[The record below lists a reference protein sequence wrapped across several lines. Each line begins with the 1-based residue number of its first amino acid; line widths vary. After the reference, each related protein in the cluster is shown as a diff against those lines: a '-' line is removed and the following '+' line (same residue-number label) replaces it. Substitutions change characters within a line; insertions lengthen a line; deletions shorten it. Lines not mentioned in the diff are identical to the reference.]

1 MSAKSK
7 LFFSAMGKSK
17 PMFKPF
23 NKYAEGGMA
32 EEEGPEN
39 ESTEGEDTSVSPEE
53 KLAAYEIL
61 ECISGSING
70 VSDQKSKAE
79 RLAKALK
86 AFFLMVDAAPH
97 AEGPHEG
104 EGPEGMS

>member
-17 PMFKPF
+17 PMFQNMPKM
-23 NKYAEGGMA
+23 AEGGLA
-32 EEEGPEN
+32 EEMGAEDEGSEPV
-39 ESTEGEDTSVSPEE
+39 EDTSVSPEE

-61 ECISGSING
+61 ECIQGAGGDS
-70 VSDQKSKAE
+70 KSKAE
-79 RLAKALK
+79 RLAKSLK
-86 AFFLMVDAAPH
+86 AFFLMVESQPH

-104 EGPEGMS
+104 EGLEGMV

>member
-1 MSAKSK
+1 MSVSAKSS
-7 LFFSAMGKSK
+7 LFLSAMGKSK

-61 ECISGSING
+61 ECIQGAGGDS
-70 VSDQKSKAE
+70 KSKAE
-79 RLAKALK
+79 SLAKSLK
-86 AFFLMVDAAPH
+86 AFFLMVDSAPH
-97 AEGPHEG
+97 VEGPHEG
-104 EGPEGMS
+104 EGPEGMV